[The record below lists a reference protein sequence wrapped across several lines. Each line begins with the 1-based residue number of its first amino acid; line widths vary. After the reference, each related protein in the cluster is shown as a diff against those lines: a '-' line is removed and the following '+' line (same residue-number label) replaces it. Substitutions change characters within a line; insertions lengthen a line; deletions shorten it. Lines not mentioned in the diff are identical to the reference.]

1 MTRTVVVGAGLG
13 GVACA
18 VELLRAGHRDVTVLE
33 RADAV
38 GGVWRANTYPGAA
51 CDVPSALYSYSFAPN
66 PDWSRRYAPQPE
78 IQAYVE
84 RVVDEHG
91 VRPHLRLG
99 VGLVSATWDDESSRW
114 HLALSDGSSDA
125 CDVLVSAVGQLS
137 EPARAELPGLES
149 FAGPVMH
156 TAEWDGEHD
165 LAGRRVVVVGT
176 GASSVQAVPLVAEV
190 ARHLTVL
197 QRTPPYVMPKPDREH
212 GRPHRWLATRFP
224 SLLRAERR
232 FVWGLTELLAFGL
245 SGDGRAAGV
254 VRRGVQTLC
263 LLHLRRSVPD
273 ADVRA
278 RLTPDHP
285 AGCKRLLFSNDYLPT
300 FARPDVDLVTEPIV
314 EVTADGVR
322 TTAGL
327 VPADAIVLGTG
338 FLTQPFLA
346 SIEVRGRGGRTLAQE
361 WAGGAYAYL
370 GTCVPGFPNLFVLY
384 GPNTNTGSSSVVGML
399 EAQARYVRQAVD
411 QLGRRGARAV
421 EVRREVARE
430 FDDRLQARLRRTV
443 WTHCASWYRE
453 ASGRISSNWPGR
465 VRPYEQLTG
474 RLDPDD
480 FEWAA

>member
-1 MTRTVVVGAGLG
+1 MTRVVVVGAGLG

-51 CDVPSALYSYSFAPN
+51 CDVPSPLYSYSFAPN

-78 IQAYVE
+78 ILAYVE
-84 RVVDEHG
+84 QVVDAEG

-99 VGLVSATWDDESSRW
+99 VALVAARWSGSRW
-114 HLALSDGSSDA
+114 ELALDDGTTDA

-137 EPARAELPGLES
+137 EPARAELPGLAS
-149 FAGPVMH
+149 FPGPVMH
-156 TAEWDGEHD
+156 TAEWDGGLD
-165 LAGRRVVVVGT
+165 LAGQRVVVVGT
-176 GASSVQAVPLVAEV
+176 GASSVQAVPELAAV

-197 QRTPPYVMPKPDREH
+197 QRTPPYVMPKPDRAH
-212 GRPHRWLATRFP
+212 GRLHRGLCRRVPA
-224 SLLRAERR
+224 LLQAERR
-232 FVWGLTELLAFGL
+232 VVWALTELLAFGL
-245 SGDGRAAGV
+245 SGDGPAARV
-254 VRRGVQTLC
+254 VQKTVQAVC
-263 LLHLRRSVPD
+263 LLHLRHTVPD
-273 ADVRA
+273 PAVRA

-285 AGCKRLLFSNDYLPT
+285 AGCKRLLFSNAYLPT
-300 FARPDVDLVTEPIV
+300 FARPDVDLVTEPV
-314 EVTADGVR
+314 LEVTAEGVR
-322 TTAGL
+322 TSAGL
-327 VPADAIVLGTG
+327 VPADAIVMGTG

-346 SIEVRGRGGRTLAQE
+346 SIEVTGRDGRTLEQE

-411 QLGRRGARAV
+411 QLARRGARTV
-421 EVRREVARE
+421 EVRRDVARA
-430 FDDRLQARLRRTV
+430 FDDRLQSRLRRTV

-453 ASGRISSNWPGR
+453 TSGRISSNWPGR
-465 VRPYEQLTG
+465 VRPYERLTAQ
-474 RLDPDD
+474 LDPDD